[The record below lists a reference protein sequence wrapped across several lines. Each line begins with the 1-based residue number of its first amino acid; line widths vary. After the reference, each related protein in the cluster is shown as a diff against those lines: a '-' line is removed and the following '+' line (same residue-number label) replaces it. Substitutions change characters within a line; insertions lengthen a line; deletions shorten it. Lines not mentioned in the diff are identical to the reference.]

1 MLLSQLTGLKMTAK
15 LLNTNQ
21 IMRQVSYALA
31 LGVGAQVYFFG
42 SSVLIQI
49 FLACITGLVTEALFL
64 RLRGSEIKPAIID
77 GSVVLT
83 AILLAISIPSIAP
96 WWIIVLGV
104 SFAVVFGKQ
113 IFGGLGNNPFNPA
126 MLGYA
131 FLLIS
136 YPVQMTQ
143 WPADYLSMDRA
154 ADVIFGLSN
163 LDGLTGATTLDHVKT
178 QLTMS
183 LSIQELEFNSIS
195 QLWINIGFLIGG
207 IYLLLRRIIFWQIP
221 VLLLLGIVVMS
232 TVLFLVDSDQF
243 ASPLFHVVNGATMLA
258 AFFIATDP
266 VSASTT
272 PLGRIIYG
280 FLIGVLIVIIRVF
293 GGYPDAVAFA
303 VLLLNITVPLID
315 FYTQPKVFGR

>member
-1 MLLSQLTGLKMTAK
+1 MTVK
-15 LLNTNQ
+15 ILNTNQ

-42 SSVLIQI
+42 FSVFIQI
-49 FLACITGLVTEALFL
+49 FLACITGLITEALFL

-104 SFAVVFGKQ
+104 SFAVIFGKQ

-136 YPVQMTQ
+136 YPMQMTQ
-143 WPADYLSMDRA
+143 WPADYLSMGQA
-154 ADVIFGLSN
+154 VDVIFGLSYI
-163 LDGLTGATTLDHVKT
+163 DGLTGATSLDHLKT
-178 QLTMS
+178 QLTMGI
-183 LSIQELEFNSIS
+183 SIQELELNSIS
-195 QLWINIGFLIGG
+195 QLWINIGFLLGG
-207 IYLLLRRIIFWQIP
+207 IYLLFRRIIFWQIP
-221 VLLLLGIVVMS
+221 VALLLGVVVMS
-232 TVLFLVDSDQF
+232 TALYLVDSNQF
-243 ASPLFHVVNGATMLA
+243 ASSLFHLVNGATMLA

-272 PLGRIIYG
+272 PSGRLIYG
-280 FLIGVLIVIIRVF
+280 FLIGIFIVIIRVF

-315 FYTQPKVFGR
+315 FYTQPKVFGK

>member
-1 MLLSQLTGLKMTAK
+1 MTDK

-49 FLACITGLVTEALFL
+49 VLACITGLVAEALFL

>member
-1 MLLSQLTGLKMTAK
+1 MTVK
-15 LLNTNQ
+15 ILNTNQ

-49 FLACITGLVTEALFL
+49 FLACITGLITEALFL
-64 RLRGSEIKPAIID
+64 RLRGSEIKPSIVD
-77 GSVVLT
+77 GSVILT

-104 SFAVVFGKQ
+104 SFAVIFGKQ

-136 YPVQMTQ
+136 YPVQMTL
-143 WPADYLSMDRA
+143 WPAEYLSLGQA
-154 ADVIFGLSN
+154 ADVIFGLPN
-163 LDGLTGATTLDHVKT
+163 IDGLTGATSLDHLKT
-178 QLTMS
+178 QLTMGI
-183 LSIQELEFNSIS
+183 SIQELELNSIS
-195 QLWINIGFLIGG
+195 QLWINIGFLLGG

-221 VLLLLGIVVMS
+221 VSLLLGVVVMS
-232 TVLFLVDSDQF
+232 TALFLVDSNQF
-243 ASPLFHVVNGATMLA
+243 ASSLFHLVNGATMLA

-266 VSASTT
+266 VTASTT
-272 PLGRIIYG
+272 NSGRIIYG
-280 FLIGVLIVIIRVF
+280 FLIGILIVIIRVF

-315 FYTQPKVFGR
+315 FYTQPKVFGK

>member
-1 MLLSQLTGLKMTAK
+1 MTVK

-49 FLACITGLVTEALFL
+49 FLACITGLITEALFL
-64 RLRGSEIKPAIID
+64 RLRGSEIKPEIAD

-104 SFAVVFGKQ
+104 SFAVIFGKQ

-136 YPVQMTQ
+136 YPMQMTQ
-143 WPADYLSMDRA
+143 WPADYLSMSQA
-154 ADVIFGLSN
+154 VDVIFGLSN
-163 LDGLTGATTLDHVKT
+163 IDGLTGATSLDHVKT
-178 QLTMS
+178 QLTMGIP
-183 LSIQELEFNSIS
+183 IQELELNSIS

-207 IYLLLRRIIFWQIP
+207 SYLLLRRIIFWQIP
-221 VLLLLGIVVMS
+221 VSLLLGVVVMS
-232 TVLFLVDSDQF
+232 TALFLVDSNQF
-243 ASPLFHVVNGATMLA
+243 APSLFHLVNGATMLA

-266 VSASTT
+266 VTASTT
-272 PLGRIIYG
+272 PSGRIIYG
-280 FLIGVLIVIIRVF
+280 FLIGILIVIIRVF

-315 FYTQPKVFGR
+315 FYTQPKVFGK

>member
-1 MLLSQLTGLKMTAK
+1 METNRLD
-15 LLNTNQ
+15 TNQ
-21 IMRQVSYALA
+21 IMRQVIYALV
-31 LGVGAQVYFFG
+31 LGVAAQIYFFG
-42 SSVLIQI
+42 PSVIVQI
-49 FLACITGLVTEALFL
+49 LLASVTAIIAEAVFLQI
-64 RLRGSEIKPAIID
+64 RGAKIKSEITD
-77 GSVVLT
+77 GSAILT

-104 SFAVVFGKQ
+104 LFAIIFGKQ

-143 WPADYLSMDRA
+143 WPGEFVSFSQGIDA
-154 ADVIFGLSN
+154 IFGLNYVDS
-163 LDGLTGATTLDHVKT
+163 LTGATRLDDVKT
-178 QLTMS
+178 QLMLGTQIS
-183 LSIQELEFNSIS
+183 DINLESVS
-195 QLWINIGFLIGG
+195 QLWINIGFLLGG

-221 VLLLLGIVVMS
+221 FSLLLGLALMS
-232 TVLFLVDSDQF
+232 AILFFIDPSQF
-243 ASPLFHVVNGATMLA
+243 TSPYFHLANGATMLA

-272 PLGRIIYG
+272 PKGRVIYG
-280 FLIGVLIVIIRVF
+280 FFIGILIVVIRVF

-303 VLLLNITVPLID
+303 VLLMNITVPLID
-315 FYTQPKVFGR
+315 FYTQPKAFGK

>member
-1 MLLSQLTGLKMTAK
+1 MTDK

-31 LGVGAQVYFFG
+31 LGIGAQVYFFG
-42 SSVLIQI
+42 LSVLIQI
-49 FLACITGLVTEALFL
+49 LLACITGLIVEAIFL
-64 RLRGSEIKPAIID
+64 RLRGSKIKPAIID

-83 AILLAISIPSIAP
+83 AVLLAISIPSIAP

-143 WPADYLSMDRA
+143 WPADYLSMGQA

-163 LDGLTGATTLDHVKT
+163 LDGLTGATTLDYVKT
-178 QLTMS
+178 QLTMGLS
-183 LSIQELEFNSIS
+183 LQELEFNSIS

-221 VLLLLGIVVMS
+221 VSLLLGVVVMS
-232 TVLFLVDSDQF
+232 TALFLVDSNQF
-243 ASPLFHVVNGATMLA
+243 ASSLFHLVNGATMLA

-272 PLGRIIYG
+272 PSGRIIYG

>member
-1 MLLSQLTGLKMTAK
+1 
-15 LLNTNQ
+15 
-21 IMRQVSYALA
+21 
-31 LGVGAQVYFFG
+31 
-42 SSVLIQI
+42 
-49 FLACITGLVTEALFL
+49 L
-64 RLRGSEIKPAIID
+64 RLRGSEIKPSIID
-77 GSVVLT
+77 GSVILT

-104 SFAVVFGKQ
+104 SFAVIFGKQ

-136 YPVQMTQ
+136 YPMQMTQ
-143 WPADYLSMDRA
+143 WPADYLSMSQA
-154 ADVIFGLSN
+154 VDVIFGLSN
-163 LDGLTGATTLDHVKT
+163 IDGLTGATSLDHVKT
-178 QLTMS
+178 QLTMGIP
-183 LSIQELEFNSIS
+183 IQELELNSIS

-221 VLLLLGIVVMS
+221 VSLLLGVAVMS
-232 TVLFLVDSDQF
+232 TALFLVDSNQF
-243 ASPLFHVVNGATMLA
+243 ASSLFHLVNGATMLA

-266 VSASTT
+266 VTASTT
-272 PLGRIIYG
+272 PTGRIIYG
-280 FLIGVLIVIIRVF
+280 FLIGILIVIIRVF

-315 FYTQPKVFGR
+315 FYTQPKVFGK

>member
-1 MLLSQLTGLKMTAK
+1 MTVK

-49 FLACITGLVTEALFL
+49 LLACTTGLIAEALFL
-64 RLRGSEIKPAIID
+64 RLRGSEIKPSIID
-77 GSVVLT
+77 GSVILT

-104 SFAVVFGKQ
+104 SFAVIFGKQ

-136 YPVQMTQ
+136 YPMQMTQ
-143 WPADYLSMDRA
+143 WPADYLSMSQA
-154 ADVIFGLSN
+154 VDVIFGLSN
-163 LDGLTGATTLDHVKT
+163 IDGLTGATSLDNVKT
-178 QLTMS
+178 QLTMGI
-183 LSIQELEFNSIS
+183 SIQELELNSIS

-221 VLLLLGIVVMS
+221 VSLLLGVVVMS
-232 TVLFLVDSDQF
+232 TTLFLVESNQF
-243 ASPLFHVVNGATMLA
+243 ASPLFHLVNGATMLA

-266 VSASTT
+266 VTASTT
-272 PLGRIIYG
+272 PSGRIIYG
-280 FLIGVLIVIIRVF
+280 FLIGILIVIIRVF

-315 FYTQPKVFGR
+315 FYTQPKVFGK

>member
-1 MLLSQLTGLKMTAK
+1 MTVK

-42 SSVLIQI
+42 FSVFIQI
-49 FLACITGLVTEALFL
+49 FLACITGLITEALFL

-104 SFAVVFGKQ
+104 SFAVIFGKQ

-136 YPVQMTQ
+136 YPMQMTQ
-143 WPADYLSMDRA
+143 WPADYLSMGQA
-154 ADVIFGLSN
+154 VDVIFGLSN
-163 LDGLTGATTLDHVKT
+163 IDSLTGATSLDHLKT
-178 QLTMS
+178 QLTMGI
-183 LSIQELEFNSIS
+183 SIQELEINSIS
-195 QLWINIGFLIGG
+195 QLWINIGFLLGG
-207 IYLLLRRIIFWQIP
+207 IYLLFRRIIFWQIP
-221 VLLLLGIVVMS
+221 VSLLLGVVVMS
-232 TVLFLVDSDQF
+232 TALYLVDSNQF
-243 ASPLFHVVNGATMLA
+243 ASSLFHLVNGATMLA

-272 PLGRIIYG
+272 PSGRLIYG
-280 FLIGVLIVIIRVF
+280 FLIGILIVIIRVF

-315 FYTQPKVFGR
+315 FYTQPKVFGK

>member
-1 MLLSQLTGLKMTAK
+1 MTVK

-31 LGVGAQVYFFG
+31 LGVAAQVYFFG

-49 FLACITGLVTEALFL
+49 FLACITGLITEALFL
-64 RLRGSEIKPAIID
+64 RLRGSEIKPEIAD

-104 SFAVVFGKQ
+104 SFAVIFGKQ

-136 YPVQMTQ
+136 YPMQMTQ
-143 WPADYLSMDRA
+143 WPADYLSMGQA
-154 ADVIFGLSN
+154 VDVIFGLSN
-163 LDGLTGATTLDHVKT
+163 IDGLTGAPSLDHLKT
-178 QLTMS
+178 QLTMGI
-183 LSIQELEFNSIS
+183 SIQELELNSIS
-195 QLWINIGFLIGG
+195 QLWINIGFLLGG
-207 IYLLLRRIIFWQIP
+207 IYLLLRRIILWQIP
-221 VLLLLGIVVMS
+221 VSLLLGVVMMS
-232 TVLFLVDSDQF
+232 TALSLVDSNQF
-243 ASPLFHVVNGATMLA
+243 ASSLFHLVNGATMLA

-266 VSASTT
+266 VTASTT
-272 PLGRIIYG
+272 PSGRIIYG
-280 FLIGVLIVIIRVF
+280 FLIGILIVIIRVF

-315 FYTQPKVFGR
+315 FYTQPKVFGK

>member
-1 MLLSQLTGLKMTAK
+1 MTVK

-49 FLACITGLVTEALFL
+49 FLACTTGLITEALFL
-64 RLRGSEIKPAIID
+64 RLRGSEIKPSIID
-77 GSVVLT
+77 GSVILT

-104 SFAVVFGKQ
+104 SFAVIFGKQ

-136 YPVQMTQ
+136 YPMQMTQ
-143 WPADYLSMDRA
+143 WPADYLSMSQA
-154 ADVIFGLSN
+154 VDVIFGLSN
-163 LDGLTGATTLDHVKT
+163 IDGLTGATSLDNVKT
-178 QLTMS
+178 QLTMGI
-183 LSIQELEFNSIS
+183 SIQELELNSIS

-221 VLLLLGIVVMS
+221 VSLLLGVVMMS
-232 TVLFLVDSDQF
+232 TALFLVDSNQF
-243 ASPLFHVVNGATMLA
+243 ASSLFHLVNGATMLA

-266 VSASTT
+266 VTASTT
-272 PLGRIIYG
+272 PSGRIIYG
-280 FLIGVLIVIIRVF
+280 FLIGILIVIIRVF

-315 FYTQPKVFGR
+315 FYTQPKVFGK

>member
-1 MLLSQLTGLKMTAK
+1 MTVK

-31 LGVGAQVYFFG
+31 LGVAAQVYFFG

-49 FLACITGLVTEALFL
+49 FLACITGLITEALFL
-64 RLRGSEIKPAIID
+64 RLRGSEIKPEIAD

-104 SFAVVFGKQ
+104 SFAVIFGKQ

-136 YPVQMTQ
+136 YPMQMTQ
-143 WPADYLSMDRA
+143 WPADYLSMGQA
-154 ADVIFGLSN
+154 VDVIFGLSN
-163 LDGLTGATTLDHVKT
+163 IDGLTGATSLDYLKT
-178 QLTMS
+178 QLTMGI
-183 LSIQELEFNSIS
+183 SIQELELNSIS
-195 QLWINIGFLIGG
+195 QLWINIGFLLGG
-207 IYLLLRRIIFWQIP
+207 IYLLLRRIILWQIP
-221 VLLLLGIVVMS
+221 VSLLLGVVVMS
-232 TVLFLVDSDQF
+232 TVLSLVDSNQF
-243 ASPLFHVVNGATMLA
+243 ASSLFHVVNGATMLA

-266 VSASTT
+266 VTASTT
-272 PLGRIIYG
+272 PSGRIIYG
-280 FLIGVLIVIIRVF
+280 FLIGILIVIIRVF

-315 FYTQPKVFGR
+315 FYTQPKVFGK

>member
-1 MLLSQLTGLKMTAK
+1 MTAK

-49 FLACITGLVTEALFL
+49 FLACITGLITEALFL

-77 GSVVLT
+77 GSVILT

-104 SFAVVFGKQ
+104 SFAVIFGKQ

-136 YPVQMTQ
+136 YPLQMTQ
-143 WPADYLSMDRA
+143 WPADYLSMGQA
-154 ADVIFGLSN
+154 SDVIFGLSSI
-163 LDGLTGATTLDHVKT
+163 DGLTGATSLDHLKT
-178 QLTMS
+178 QLTMGI
-183 LSIQELEFNSIS
+183 SIQELELNSIS
-195 QLWINIGFLIGG
+195 QLWINIGFLLGG

-221 VLLLLGIVVMS
+221 ISLLLGIVVMS
-232 TVLFLVDSDQF
+232 TALYLVDSNQF
-243 ASPLFHVVNGATMLA
+243 ASSLFHLVNGATMLA

-272 PLGRIIYG
+272 PSGRLIYG
-280 FLIGVLIVIIRVF
+280 FLIGILIVIIRVF

-315 FYTQPKVFGR
+315 FYTQPKVFGK